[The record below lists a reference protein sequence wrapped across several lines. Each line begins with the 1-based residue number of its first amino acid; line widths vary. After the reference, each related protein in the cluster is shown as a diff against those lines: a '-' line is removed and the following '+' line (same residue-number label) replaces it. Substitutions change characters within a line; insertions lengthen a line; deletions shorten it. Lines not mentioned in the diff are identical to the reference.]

1 MGFDT
6 QGEPIAMRCQCFI
19 RKPTLL
25 QPAQDLT
32 SCMRHSEG
40 RNFHGSLSRRLLDSC
55 FNCQFNC
62 ALTKFRSYLVLSLNG
77 FPYDYF
83 CVMSELVFSNH
94 LSVFNWDMV
103 GLDASLPSV
112 MLQPWLQHTL
122 DFLILPSL
130 IHVPLVIGMVET
142 NLVQFR
148 KDSALCYGTAPSK
161 HYTRGLDSHAEM
173 NLVQF
178 RIGLC
183 AVLWNCTQPTLYQ
196 GPRFSFPNR
205 TVCCAMELHPANRPD
220 SEGLTICPLMEG
232 IQINK
237 VPAGL
242 LPPGSGSYHKL
253 RFRSFAQN
261 PCSYVC
267 LSMPR
272 FPTKDIYLHCQLK
285 DLDQNLSE
293 FTICLCILAS
303 RASARPPYI
312 RPTDSKVFVVQTDG
326 MYDVMDSFL
335 GFMANLSPPFGSQ
348 VLGIYSLIHT
358 PQIMDAVL
366 ILVGL
371 LTAKHS
377 KLTDTRAVTES
388 VLNCINPG
396 QCTGEECIIQGIGQI
411 YGCEDYWFISLF
423 LYYAVIRAGQAVS
436 LIRLTS
442 VIFEVFYQHL
452 SRLSSLLIRSL
463 INGGEKHD
471 HILEAVTFQQLCENN
486 FFLHEAES
494 NDTGLAVS
502 GVMVWLRQEAAETR
516 KFPRLPEKSFL
527 LHEALQCFPVPKPRV

>member
-1 MGFDT
+1 MGVDT

-103 GLDASLPSV
+103 GLDASLHSV
-112 MLQPWLQHTL
+112 MMQPWLQHTL

-130 IHVPLVIGMVET
+130 IHVPLVIGMVEM

-205 TVCCAMELHPANRPD
+205 TVCCAMELHPRNRPD
-220 SEGLTICPLMEG
+220 SRGLTICPLMEG

-237 VPAGL
+237 VHAGL

-272 FPTKDIYLHCQLK
+272 FPTKDICNQMFRAMGQCKVSILPYTFKSSCNWLMDLK
-285 DLDQNLSE
+285 GRIYGQPIPPFWLSSFRHLQVDLRSFED
-293 FTICLCILAS
+293 
-303 RASARPPYI
+303 RPPLSFVELHKP
-312 RPTDSKVFVVQTDG
+312 RPMHRTLLSFDSNV
-326 MYDVMDSFL
+326 
-335 GFMANLSPPFGSQ
+335 P
-348 VLGIYSLIHT
+348 
-358 PQIMDAVL
+358 
-366 ILVGL
+366 
-371 LTAKHS
+371 
-377 KLTDTRAVTES
+377 
-388 VLNCINPG
+388 
-396 QCTGEECIIQGIGQI
+396 GEECIIQGIGQI
-411 YGCEDYWFISLF
+411 YGCEDYW
-423 LYYAVIRAGQAVS
+423 
-436 LIRLTS
+436 
-442 VIFEVFYQHL
+442 
-452 SRLSSLLIRSL
+452 LSSLLIRSL

-471 HILEAVTFQQLCENN
+471 HSLEAVTFQQLCENN

-494 NDTGLAVS
+494 NDTGWAVS
-502 GVMVWLRQEAAETR
+502 GVMVWLRREAAKTR

-527 LHEALQCFPVPKPRV
+527 LHEALLCFPVPEPRV

>member
-1 MGFDT
+1 MGVDT

-103 GLDASLPSV
+103 GLDASLHSV
-112 MLQPWLQHTL
+112 MMLPWLQHTL
-122 DFLILPSL
+122 DFLILLSL
-130 IHVPLVIGMVET
+130 IHVPLVIGMVLA
-142 NLVQFR
+142 LVMFLATKYSDQI
-148 KDSALCYGTAPSK
+148 
-161 HYTRGLDSHAEM
+161 
-173 NLVQF
+173 V
-178 RIGLC
+178 
-183 AVLWNCTQPTLYQ
+183 
-196 GPRFSFPNR
+196 PNR
-205 TVCCAMELHPANRPD
+205 TVCCAMELHPANRLD

-272 FPTKDIYLHCQLK
+272 FPTKDICNQMFRAMGQCKVSILPYTFKSSCNWLMDLK
-285 DLDQNLSE
+285 GRIYGQPIPPFWLSSFRHLQVDLRSFED
-293 FTICLCILAS
+293 
-303 RASARPPYI
+303 RPPLSSVELHKP
-312 RPTDSKVFVVQTDG
+312 RPMHRTLLSFDSNV
-326 MYDVMDSFL
+326 
-335 GFMANLSPPFGSQ
+335 P
-348 VLGIYSLIHT
+348 
-358 PQIMDAVL
+358 
-366 ILVGL
+366 
-371 LTAKHS
+371 
-377 KLTDTRAVTES
+377 
-388 VLNCINPG
+388 
-396 QCTGEECIIQGIGQI
+396 GEECIIQGIGLI

-502 GVMVWLRQEAAETR
+502 GVMVWLRREAAETR

-527 LHEALQCFPVPKPRV
+527 LHEALQCFPVPEPRV